1 MVPVPVDF
9 NKISDVIKMIDFVK
23 NDVYDKSVKNVNAI
37 DASELV
43 RKADYDDKTTDIEG
57 KTLTTTGLATTATF
71 NAVKNEITNVSD
83 IVKKTDYDAE
93 IPAIDVKY
101 FTMSDYNKFTNDILD
116 AKIKQNISKFIKN
129 IGLDEKIKN

>member
-1 MVPVPVDF
+1 MVPAPIDF
-9 NKISDVIKMIDFVK
+9 NKISDVIKMIDVVK
-23 NDVYDKSVKNVNAI
+23 NDVYDKSVKNFNAI
-37 DASELV
+37 DASGLV
-43 RKADYDDKTTDIEG
+43 RKTDYDNKTTDIEG
-57 KTLTTTGLATTATF
+57 KTLATTGLATTATL
-71 NAVKNEITNVSD
+71 NAVKNETPNVSD

-93 IPAIDVKY
+93 IPDIDVKY